1 MLKANY
7 KGKFGCKRTKNVN
20 ACVCAHLPIDGVEQ
34 VVVTEQ
40 LSSKSK
46 DSPCT
51 SRTDSVCND
60 LNSPPLLPAQFNLP
74 SVRSGANMRMCV
86 YVKGSGSR
94 N

>member
-20 ACVCAHLPIDGVEQ
+20 ACVCAHLPIDRVEQ

-40 LSSKSK
+40 LSTKSK

-60 LNSPPLLPAQFNLP
+60 LNSLLCFQHSLIYPQ
-74 SVRSGANMRMCV
+74 SDQGQT
-86 YVKGSGSR
+86 
-94 N
+94 